1 MKTTVIGM
9 DIAKHVFQFH
19 AVDVDT
25 AILSASSRSETMWL
39 TSLPEPSR
47 SRWVF
52 RLVRNAGER
61 HQVASQLA
69 G

>member
-1 MKTTVIGM
+1 M

-39 TSLPEPSR
+39 TSLSLNPPA
-47 SRWVF
+47 VGGF
-52 RLVRNAGER
+52 LG
-61 HQVASQLA
+61 
-69 G
+69 